1 MLEGFGPKCCMNF
14 EGSAPRT
21 TLVQN
26 TQWLRCA
33 FSNYGGETKFQILFE
48 ILAFLVHGKN
58 RNENIVILL
67 QVEYVST

>member
-1 MLEGFGPKCCMNF
+1 VLEGFGPKCCMNF

-33 FSNYGGETKFQILFE
+33 FSNYGGKTKFQILFE